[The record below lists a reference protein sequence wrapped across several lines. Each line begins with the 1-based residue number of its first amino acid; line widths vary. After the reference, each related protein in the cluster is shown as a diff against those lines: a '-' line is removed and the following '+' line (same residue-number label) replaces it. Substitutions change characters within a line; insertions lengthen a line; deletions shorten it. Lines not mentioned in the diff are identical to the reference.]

1 MNVNLKKTAFGIG
14 ALFIVFCFAFVLNRI
29 LDRSDDDNII
39 ISSETESYS
48 QNTEENTETD
58 INSSKE
64 KTSSSETE
72 ENYLKDDNNQNNFY
86 GYLKYEENNGD
97 VYDGYWQNGKY
108 SGKGILTRKSG
119 EIYDG
124 EWLDGAFDKGKI
136 TYKINNFGKTE
147 TVEIIHV
154 ENWNGTGKLTAILDN
169 GEIYN
174 GEWFDSKKNGTG
186 TLYSGNTKRIYTGI
200 WENDVLVEGTETTLY
215 DDGLQTYTVQIK
227 DGFRNGK
234 GILYDEKGNIK
245 KEEQWLDDQM
255 VE

>member
-29 LDRSDDDNII
+29 LDRTADDSII
-39 ISSETESYS
+39 ISQETESYS
-48 QNTEENTETD
+48 QSTEENTETYIISSMED
-58 INSSKE
+58 ITFSE
-64 KTSSSETE
+64 KGNFSED
-72 ENYLKDDNNQNNFY
+72 ENKQSNFY
-86 GYLKYEENNGD
+86 GYLKYEESNGD
-97 VYDGYWQNGKY
+97 VYDGYWESGNYNGK
-108 SGKGILTRKSG
+108 GVLTRKSG

-124 EWLDGAFDKGKI
+124 EWINGSFDKGKI

-147 TVEIIHV
+147 TVEINHV
-154 ENWNGTGKLTAILDN
+154 ENWNGTGKLAAILDN

-174 GEWFDSKKNGTG
+174 GEWFEGKKDGSG
-186 TLYSGNTKRIYTGI
+186 TLYSGSNKKIYAGI
-200 WENDVLVEGTETTLY
+200 WEDDTLIEGTETTLY
-215 DDGLQTYTVQIK
+215 DNGLQTYIVQIK

-245 KEEQWLDDQM
+245 QEEQWFNDQI